1 MRLTGK
7 LMRQPHLQGVKPRNV
22 PLFRG
27 LRLPKSKTPPEHP
40 AGFKD
45 HFAGKASAQ
54 LQTS

>member
-1 MRLTGK
+1 MQLTGK

-27 LRLPKSKTPPEHP
+27 LRLPKNKTPPEHP

-45 HFAGKASAQ
+45 HFAGKA
-54 LQTS
+54 